1 MDQLLV
7 YSPIYRTFSYGPHH
21 PLRPTRL
28 YLTHHLMEVS
38 GLLDGP
44 LVRQVEPVPASRDD
58 LLKVHS
64 ASYLDALETA
74 NKGEHFQGA
83 LKWGLGFGD
92 NPIFSGVLDWNMLV
106 CGGSMLALSEVAEG
120 SAGVSMHTGGGFH
133 HAHHAK
139 AAGFCYLNDLAVAI
153 ADQVEKGRKVLYL
166 DIDAHHGDGV
176 QEAFYDTD
184 KVLTVSIH
192 ETPDHLF
199 PGTGY
204 ENELGEGEGAG
215 YSVNVPLSPGTSD
228 PIFIEAFEEV
238 VPPLIAS
245 FAPDLIVVQ
254 LGVDTM
260 TRDPLAHLMLTT
272 RSLEHAL
279 VRLMELHSG
288 GIMLSGGGGYEM
300 DTVARCWTLAWAI
313 ITGQE
318 LPDELPEGYIQERRK
333 YGATGVGQMTIRD
346 PKPDPPPDQV
356 LAHRHLHE
364 TLKSLR
370 DFGVI

>member
-1 MDQLLV
+1 LDHLLV
-7 YSPIYRTFSYGPHH
+7 YSPMYRTFSYGPHH

-28 YLTHHLMEVS
+28 YLTHHLMEVC

-44 LVRQVEPVPASRDD
+44 SIRQVEPVPASHSD

-64 ASYLDALETA
+64 ARYIEALEKA
-74 NKGEHFQGA
+74 NEGEHFQGA

-92 NPIFSGVLDWNMLV
+92 NPIFEGVLDWNLLV
-106 CGGSMLALSEVAEG
+106 CGGSLLALSEIAEG
-120 SAGVSMHTGGGFH
+120 KCNSAMHTGGGFH

-139 AAGFCYLNDLAVAI
+139 ASGFCYLNDLAVAI
-153 ADQVEKGRKVLYL
+153 AHQVEKGKKILYL

-176 QEAFYDTD
+176 QEAFYATD

-192 ETPDHLF
+192 ESPDHLF

-204 ENELGEGEGAG
+204 EDELGEGEGAG
-215 YSVNVPLSPGTSD
+215 YSVNVPLSPGSSD
-228 PIFIEAFEEV
+228 PTFIEAFEEV

-245 FAPDLIVVQ
+245 FTPDLIVVQ

-260 TRDPLAHLMLTT
+260 IRDPLAHLMLTT
-272 RSLEHAL
+272 RSMEHSL
-279 VRLMELHSG
+279 NRLMELHSG

-300 DTVARCWTLAWAI
+300 DTVARSWTLAWAI
-313 ITGQE
+313 LTGQD
-318 LPDELPEGYIQERRK
+318 LSDELPESYIQERRK

-356 LAHRHLHE
+356 LAHSHLHE
-364 TLKSLR
+364 TLRTLR
-370 DFGVI
+370 KYGVI